1 MMYLDDKA
9 LYDREYFDGY
19 YLKDAKR
26 GAMYLLERNR
36 ILKYASNGGNILDV
50 GCGVGGFLATFDDRW
65 RKNGIEP
72 SEYAA
77 EKAAKKDIMIHR
89 ALNVMDTAS
98 MDVIVYRGTF
108 QHINFP
114 MQSIAQATRILRRGG
129 LMVFLATPDTDGIVY
144 KVWKKLPALDADR
157 NWILPSASM
166 LTNIMHRL
174 DFSVRVLH
182 PYLDTPYASPVKD
195 MLKFIQSL
203 FFGWRKF
210 AFYGSM
216 MEMYCI
222 KL

>member
-19 YLKDAKR
+19 YLRDKKR
-26 GAMYLLERNR
+26 DAMYLMERNR
-36 ILKYASNGGNILDV
+36 ILKYVPTGGNILDI
-50 GCGVGGFLATFDDRW
+50 GCGIGGFLSTFDDRW
-65 RKNGIEP
+65 RKNGTEP

-77 EKAAKKDIMIHR
+77 EKAQNKGIMIHR
-89 ALNVMDTAS
+89 SLNVMDTAS
-98 MDVIVYRGTF
+98 MDVIVFRGTF
-108 QHINFP
+108 QHINYP
-114 MQSIAQATRILRRGG
+114 MQAIAQATRILRRGG

-144 KVWKKLPALDADR
+144 KIWHKLPALDADR

-166 LTNIMHRL
+166 LTNIMRRL

-182 PYLDTPYASPVKD
+182 PYLDTPYAQPIKD
-195 MLKFIQSL
+195 AAKFIQSL

-216 MEMYCI
+216 MEIYAI